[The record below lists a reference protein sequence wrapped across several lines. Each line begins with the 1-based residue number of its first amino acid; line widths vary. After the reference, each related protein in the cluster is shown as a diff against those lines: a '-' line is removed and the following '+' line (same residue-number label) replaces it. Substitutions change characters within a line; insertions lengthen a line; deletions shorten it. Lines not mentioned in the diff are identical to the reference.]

1 MSEVGELLWTPS
13 EERAAGSRIR
23 HFMDWIGEREGT
35 SFDDHAA
42 FQAWSVQNLELF
54 WTGIADY
61 FDVHFSTPHR
71 EVLSDD
77 AMPGGRWFDGATLNW
92 AEHMLRQAD
101 ASPDSPAVL
110 AYGETGAPASLT
122 WAELRDQ
129 VAALAEHLRAV
140 GVEPGDRVA
149 AYLPNIPHAVVGVL
163 AAASV
168 GAVWACCSP
177 DFGTDG
183 AISRLQQL
191 EPAVLI
197 TGDGYHWN
205 GKVLDRRDVA
215 AELRAALPT
224 VREVIYVGYALPDS
238 PPVELGEVTRWEDVV
253 ARSATPSYAQVDFSH
268 PLWVLFSSG
277 TTGLPKGLVQGHG
290 GILLEH
296 LKWLGLYADARAGDR
311 VFIYTSTGWMMWNAL
326 LGGLLQGSTIVLFE
340 GSPTHPDPSTFWR
353 ITAESRAKVLMLGA
367 GLIVASMKAGIEPA
381 HAFDFSSLRTI
392 GVTGSPLPTDGYR
405 WVYEHVS
412 SDVRLD
418 STSGGT
424 DVCTAFVGGAEILPV
439 RAGEVSGVFG
449 GVAAAAWS
457 PDGEPLVD
465 EVGELVITRPM
476 PSMPL
481 YFWND
486 PDRARYLDAYFD
498 LWEGIWRHGDWVT
511 VTSRGSVVIHGRSD
525 ATLNRQGVRMGSGEF
540 YDVVEA
546 LPEVR
551 ESLVIGVELPE
562 GGYYLPLFVV
572 AAEGATVD
580 VDKIRAQ
587 IRAELSPRHVP
598 DEVIVAPGV
607 PHTLSGKRLE
617 VPIKR
622 LYQGV
627 ALEKA
632 CNLGTVDDPGLVRW
646 YAAQAEAFRAR

>member
-1 MSEVGELLWTPS
+1 MGEVGELLWTPS
-13 EERAAGSRIR
+13 EERAAASRIR
-23 HFMDWIGEREGT
+23 HFMEWVGEREGT
-35 SFDDHAA
+35 TFDDHAA
-42 FQAWSVQNLELF
+42 FQGWSVANIEKF
-54 WTGIADY
+54 WVAVWEY
-61 FDVHFSTPHR
+61 FDVRSSAPHTS
-71 EVLSDD
+71 VLSGDE
-77 AMPGGRWFDGATLNW
+77 MPGARWFEGARLNW

-101 ASPDSPAVL
+101 STPDSPALL
-110 AYGETGAPASLT
+110 AYGETGDPSSMT

-129 VAALAEHLRAV
+129 VAALAEHLRTV
-140 GVEPGDRVA
+140 GVTPGDRVA
-149 AYLPNIPHAVVGVL
+149 AYLPNIPHAIIGVL

-191 EPAVLI
+191 EPKVLI

-215 AELRAALPT
+215 AEIRAALPT
-224 VREVIYVGYALPDS
+224 LVEVVHVGYVFPDEGTS
-238 PPVELGEVTRWEDVV
+238 WEEIV
-253 ARSATPSYAQVDFSH
+253 ARPATPSYEQVDFSH

-311 VFIYTSTGWMMWNAL
+311 IFIYTSTGWMMWNAL
-326 LGGLLQGSTIVLFE
+326 LGALLQGSTAVLFE
-340 GSPTHPDPSTFWR
+340 GSPTYPDPSTFWR
-353 ITAESRAKVLMLGA
+353 ITAESKAKVLMLGA

-381 HAFDFSSLRTI
+381 QDYDFSALRTI

-412 SDVRLD
+412 DEVRLD

-439 RAGEVSGVFG
+439 RAGEVSGIFG

-481 YFWND
+481 HFWND

-498 LWEGIWRHGDWVT
+498 LWDGIWRHGDWVT
-511 VTSRGSVVIHGRSD
+511 VTSHKSVVIHGRSD

-546 LPEVR
+546 LSEVR

-572 AAEGATVD
+572 AADGATID
-580 VDKIRAQ
+580 VDKIRAL

-622 LYQGV
+622 LYQGTP
-627 ALEKA
+627 LEKA
-632 CNLGTVDDPGLVRW
+632 CNLGTVDDPDLVRW
-646 YAAQAEAFRAR
+646 YAAQADAFRSQS